1 MNKLIVFMVSLTL
14 LLWGMFLWKMSDKV
28 ASRKDSEIEKS
39 EQVAS
44 ANLDMQGV
52 LSLLEP
58 QEMLTADARN
68 PFLLPKRFTQVPKLV
83 KREQNIPVKEE
94 SLPAPAVS
102 HPAIMLDA
110 VLPGDNPVAILKF
123 RGESAVVKV
132 GQEIWGVTVSAIKND
147 GVILHDEIG
156 DFEIK

>member
-1 MNKLIVFMVSLTL
+1 M
-14 LLWGMFLWKMSDKV
+14 
-28 ASRKDSEIEKS
+28 
-39 EQVAS
+39 
-44 ANLDMQGV
+44 
-52 LSLLEP
+52 
-58 QEMLTADARN
+58 
-68 PFLLPKRFTQVPKLV
+68 
-83 KREQNIPVKEE
+83 
-94 SLPAPAVS
+94 PAPAVS